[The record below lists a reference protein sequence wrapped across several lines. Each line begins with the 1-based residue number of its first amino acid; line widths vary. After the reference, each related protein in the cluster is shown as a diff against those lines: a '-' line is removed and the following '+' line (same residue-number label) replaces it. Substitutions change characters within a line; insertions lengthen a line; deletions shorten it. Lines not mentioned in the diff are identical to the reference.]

1 MQLQAFGASD
11 VGLNRQHNE
20 DAYFMDENLGLFVVA
35 DGMGGAQAGEIASRI
50 MVYEVHRHLGTLRRM
65 ISRYKQS
72 PDSNN
77 RNEIIR
83 YLPTIIEKANERIF
97 AESARDP
104 DKRGM
109 GTTGVLFLPA
119 GEDAFVS
126 HVGDSRLY
134 LFRQGTLFQIT
145 EDHSYV
151 MQLYKQGR
159 ISAEEMLTHPQ
170 KNLILRG
177 VGIEPQVDVDTL
189 FLDIYPGDV
198 FLMCSDG
205 LSDMVPDED
214 LADLMASYRGRD
226 LVDQAINAANRN
238 GGLDNIT
245 VITVEIQQDTTQ
257 LTTQLTTSFSRTLG
271 MVEKVDFLQ
280 DIFLFKHLT
289 DQECI
294 KLNRF
299 LFESHYP
306 SGAIII
312 EEGEP
317 GDELFIVAQ
326 GQVAIYQGD
335 THLLNIGPGGH
346 FGELAILRDDLRSA
360 TAVPIRPAPTIPNVF
375 PLIS

>member
-1 MQLQAFGASD
+1 
-11 VGLNRQHNE
+11 
-20 DAYFMDENLGLFVVA
+20 
-35 DGMGGAQAGEIASRI
+35 
-50 MVYEVHRHLGTLRRM
+50 
-65 ISRYKQS
+65 
-72 PDSNN
+72 
-77 RNEIIR
+77 
-83 YLPTIIEKANERIF
+83 
-97 AESARDP
+97 
-104 DKRGM
+104 
-109 GTTGVLFLPA
+109 
-119 GEDAFVS
+119 
-126 HVGDSRLY
+126 
-134 LFRQGTLFQIT
+134 
-145 EDHSYV
+145 
-151 MQLYKQGR
+151 
-159 ISAEEMLTHPQ
+159 
-170 KNLILRG
+170 
-177 VGIEPQVDVDTL
+177 
-189 FLDIYPGDV
+189 
-198 FLMCSDG
+198 
-205 LSDMVPDED
+205 
-214 LADLMASYRGRD
+214 MASYRGRD

-360 TAVPIRPAPTIPNVF
+360 TAVAEGDTSLFVITRQDFLDLLQSDQTMGNKVLWAFLENLAERVQD
-375 PLIS
+375 LSLRLSRK